1 MGISRFR
8 IALCAL
14 VAMAATAAGAQTGTV
29 GDAWPSRPI
38 RLVLGHS
45 PGGNADTFARALVKP
60 LAERLGQPV
69 VIDNKPGANQII
81 AAEIAA
87 RAPADGYT
95 IYLASQSSLV
105 LNVGAQKKLP
115 YDPVRDF
122 TPVSLLYTIPL
133 YLVVHPDVQATSVKE
148 LISLAKAKPGQINF
162 ASVGTGSSVH
172 LAGEMFKSMT
182 GVDMVHVPYRGS
194 SEAMVDLLSGRVQ
207 IMFDGGVSALP
218 RVKDGKLRVLG
229 MTGAERSPSFPDI
242 PTIAEAGVPGY
253 AALFWFGIVAPAGT
267 PLPIVSRLSKE
278 IGSILN
284 DPVFKKEFAAQGV
297 DPVSSTPEE
306 FSRIIKEDI
315 PKWTGIMKQAGIQ
328 PN

>member
-1 MGISRFR
+1 MKRLAIGA
-8 IALCAL
+8 ALAGAFAML
-14 VAMAATAAGAQTGTV
+14 PLAAMAQS
-29 GDAWPSRPI
+29 GDAAWPTKPI

-60 LAERLGQPV
+60 LGERLGQPII
-69 VIDNKPGANQII
+69 IDNKPGANQVI

-105 LNVGAQKKLP
+105 LNVGARKKLP
-115 YDPVRDF
+115 YDPIRDF
-122 TPVSLLYTIPL
+122 SPISLIYTIPL
-133 YLVVHPDVQATSVKE
+133 YLVVHPEVPAKSVKE
-148 LISLAKAKPGQINF
+148 LIALAKAKPGEINF
-162 ASVGTGSSVH
+162 GSVGTGSSVH

-182 GVDMVHVPYRGS
+182 GTDMVHVPYRGS
-194 SEAMVDLLSGRVQ
+194 SEALVDLLAGRIQ

-218 RVKDGKLRVLG
+218 RVKEGKLRVLG

-242 PTIAEAGVPGY
+242 PTIDEGGVPGY

-267 PLPIVSRLSKE
+267 PKPIVDRLSRE
-278 IGSILN
+278 IGGILN

-306 FSRIIKEDI
+306 FSKLIAADI
-315 PKWTGIMKQAGIQ
+315 PKWTGIMKQAGIV
-328 PN
+328 PD